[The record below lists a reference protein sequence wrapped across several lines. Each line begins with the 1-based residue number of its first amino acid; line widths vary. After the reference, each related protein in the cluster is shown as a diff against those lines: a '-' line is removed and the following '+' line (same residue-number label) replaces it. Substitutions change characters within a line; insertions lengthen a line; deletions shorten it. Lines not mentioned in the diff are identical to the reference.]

1 MSDVV
6 NLLDDLRVGDPI
18 TIEFVGR
25 PKVYGRVSE
34 FGGTPYRGT
43 FPVIYLRTPH
53 GSVLYAGRAYVHRI
67 VSDEDRARLAEF
79 DDEAKRANIVEG
91 T

>member
-18 TIEFVGR
+18 TIESGR
-25 PKVYGRVSE
+25 SKVYGRVSE
-34 FGGTPYRGT
+34 FGGKPYRGT

-53 GSVLYAGRAYVHRI
+53 GSVLHAGRAYVRRI
-67 VSDEDRARLAEF
+67 VSDEDRARLAELE
-79 DDEAKRANIVEG
+79 DEALNTTEVK
-91 T
+91 